1 MADFYTVKVESNR
14 ALTPEMRLITLS
26 GGPADLY
33 ARYTVPGQY
42 LQVAIGEGKPGF
54 FAIASAPGERRFELL
69 IKRSPGLAEELHAIR
84 PGGEVR
90 VSAPAGKGY
99 VIADHEGK
107 DLLLLAQGSGL
118 APIRAVIKSLVGGPQ
133 LGKVRLFVGI
143 RTLQDLAFSEES
155 KSWAADGVEIVHCL
169 SGSPAEASGGP
180 GHHHGYI
187 QHVLKT
193 LGGTGRPT
201 VVCLCGNKDMMA
213 ECRAVLAE
221 HGVEADAVLTNF

>member
-90 VSAPAGKGY
+90 G
-99 VIADHEGK
+99 
-107 DLLLLAQGSGL
+107 DLQEAR
-118 APIRAVIKSLVGGPQ
+118 IVGE
-133 LGKVRLFVGI
+133 
-143 RTLQDLAFSEES
+143 EES
-155 KSWAADGVEIVHCL
+155 GGGAAIG
-169 SGSPAEASGGP
+169 
-180 GHHHGYI
+180 
-187 QHVLKT
+187 
-193 LGGTGRPT
+193 
-201 VVCLCGNKDMMA
+201 
-213 ECRAVLAE
+213 
-221 HGVEADAVLTNF
+221 ADAFLAGDRRGEVGHGQRREHVESIQGGHAGCDE